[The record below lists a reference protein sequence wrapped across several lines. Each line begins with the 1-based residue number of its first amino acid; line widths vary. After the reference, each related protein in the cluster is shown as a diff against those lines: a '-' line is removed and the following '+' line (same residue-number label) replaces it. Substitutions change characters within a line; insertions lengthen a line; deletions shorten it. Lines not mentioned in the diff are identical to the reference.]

1 MSGLVMTRKMCL
13 DKASDIVTGDREND
27 YGSPEDN
34 FRAIAMMW
42 TAYLNNVKRKALE
55 PHDVAAMM
63 AMLKIARISS
73 GNNKADNWIDLA
85 GYAACGAELE
95 SSNK

>member
-1 MSGLVMTRKMCL
+1 MSGMVMTRKMCL
-13 DKASDIVTGDREND
+13 DKANDIVTGDREND

-73 GNNKADNWIDLA
+73 GNSKADNWIDLA

-95 SSNK
+95 SNNK